1 MSSLKPATRFVLACI
16 FMDALGFG
24 LIIPVLPRLIGDLA
38 GTRDLQTY
46 WYGAIMVSYGIMQF
60 LSSPILGA
68 LSDRFGR
75 KPVLLTGIFGLSIMQ
90 FVPAF
95 TSSLPLVLASRIAGG
110 MLSANLVVAQAYI
123 ADITP
128 KQQRSAAFGKIGA
141 VYGLAFVIG
150 PALGGILGQI
160 DPRIP
165 FAFAG
170 AICCLNFIYGFFV
183 LPESLTTP
191 DMRPWTFRRFNP
203 FIGIIALL
211 KVKPIIPMVLIIG
224 LIYLSQSL
232 MQCTWALYT
241 EFRYGWT
248 PLNIGLSMFVLGL
261 CIAFTQGWL
270 LPALIRVQSEKHLVI
285 AALSIGCLALAG
297 IGFTTWGIVAAILAW
312 TFSLLGIASPII
324 QSAVSR
330 QVSPHHAG
338 LRDGR
343 HQFPQLILRCHC
355 PGDLHAASCLHGKGN
370 G

>member
-1 MSSLKPATRFVLACI
+1 
-16 FMDALGFG
+16 
-24 LIIPVLPRLIGDLA
+24 
-38 GTRDLQTY
+38 
-46 WYGAIMVSYGIMQF
+46 
-60 LSSPILGA
+60 
-68 LSDRFGR
+68 
-75 KPVLLTGIFGLSIMQ
+75 
-90 FVPAF
+90 
-95 TSSLPLVLASRIAGG
+95 
-110 MLSANLVVAQAYI
+110 
-123 ADITP
+123 
-128 KQQRSAAFGKIGA
+128 
-141 VYGLAFVIG
+141 
-150 PALGGILGQI
+150 
-160 DPRIP
+160 
-165 FAFAG
+165 
-170 AICCLNFIYGFFV
+170 
-183 LPESLTTP
+183 
-191 DMRPWTFRRFNP
+191 MRPWTFRRFNP

-297 IGFTTWGIVAAILAW
+297 IGFTTWGIVAAILCLDVFAPW
-312 TFSLLGIASPII
+312 NRLSDYSERGLASGL
-324 QSAVSR
+324 S
-330 QVSPHHAG
+330 HHAG

>member
-1 MSSLKPATRFVLACI
+1 M
-16 FMDALGFG
+16 
-24 LIIPVLPRLIGDLA
+24 
-38 GTRDLQTY
+38 
-46 WYGAIMVSYGIMQF
+46 
-60 LSSPILGA
+60 
-68 LSDRFGR
+68 
-75 KPVLLTGIFGLSIMQ
+75 
-90 FVPAF
+90 PAF

-191 DMRPWTFRRFNP
+191 DMRPWTFRHFNP

-330 QVSPHHAG
+330 QVSPTMQGSAMG
-338 LRDGR
+338 AISSLNSFSGVIAPVISTPLLVYTAKGTDE
-343 HQFPQLILRCHC
+343 LIP
-355 PGDLHAASCLHGKGN
+355 PGIPYYLAASLLLLSVVIALLARRQFR
-370 G
+370 

>member
-1 MSSLKPATRFVLACI
+1 
-16 FMDALGFG
+16 
-24 LIIPVLPRLIGDLA
+24 
-38 GTRDLQTY
+38 
-46 WYGAIMVSYGIMQF
+46 
-60 LSSPILGA
+60 
-68 LSDRFGR
+68 
-75 KPVLLTGIFGLSIMQ
+75 
-90 FVPAF
+90 
-95 TSSLPLVLASRIAGG
+95 
-110 MLSANLVVAQAYI
+110 
-123 ADITP
+123 
-128 KQQRSAAFGKIGA
+128 
-141 VYGLAFVIG
+141 
-150 PALGGILGQI
+150 
-160 DPRIP
+160 
-165 FAFAG
+165 
-170 AICCLNFIYGFFV
+170 
-183 LPESLTTP
+183 
-191 DMRPWTFRRFNP
+191 MRPWTFRRFNP

-261 CIAFTQGWL
+261 CIAFTHGWL

-330 QVSPHHAG
+330 QVSPTMQGSAMG
-338 LRDGR
+338 ATSSLNSFSGAL
-343 HQFPQLILRCHC
+343 PRC
-355 PGDLHAASCLHGKGN
+355 LHAASCLHGKGN